1 MDINTDWAW
10 PWWSA
15 MVAVNV
21 ISLLVCLAIFQR
33 SRSAAGGIKN
43 IVSPYHKQ
51 MLIMGLIFTL
61 VAAYRSVFVSR
72 YLTQFAWFD
81 SLANSSLL
89 IRMFAIA
96 AELSFACLFA
106 FAMLQLNKDLPGK
119 QHSNPLLNLVATK
132 SPYLLI
138 ICIFVAQFF
147 ATSGLITKN
156 NTLFAIEETLWS
168 AGFLCI
174 LPLAF
179 VQFRRVLAITHE
191 AEKRRLA
198 MLITSAKVIFAWCV
212 IYCSYGLL
220 FHLPV
225 EFWGEGATSGAIL
238 IETAQPIIELNLT
251 ALSDAFFIVNET
263 KDYNDWGFG
272 FLFWHSSYFSVCVW
286 LAIFL
291 MRAPRALPAQA

>member
-1 MDINTDWAW
+1 MELNTDWAW

-15 MVAVNV
+15 MVVVN
-21 ISLLVCLAIFQR
+21 IINLFVCLTIFQR
-33 SRSAAGGIKN
+33 SRRAAGGISN
-43 IVSPYHKQ
+43 IISPYHKQ

-81 SLANSSLL
+81 SVANSSLL

-96 AELSFACLFA
+96 AEMSFAGLFA

-119 QHSNPLLNLVATK
+119 NHTNPLLSFMAKK

-138 ICIFVAQFF
+138 LCIFVAQFF

-179 VQFRRVLAITHE
+179 VQFRRVQAITDE
-191 AEKRRLA
+191 SEKQRLR
-198 MLITSAKVIFAWCV
+198 MLITSAKVVFGWCV
-212 IYCSYGLL
+212 IYCSYGLF

-225 EFWGEGATSGAIL
+225 EFWGEGATSAAVL
-238 IETAQPIIELNLT
+238 IDTTMPVVDLGFSAV
-251 ALSDAFFIVNET
+251 ADAFFIVNET
-263 KDYNDWGFG
+263 KAYKDWGFG

-291 MRAPRALPAQA
+291 MRAPRALEAKA

>member
-1 MDINTDWAW
+1 MDIDTDWAW

-15 MVAVNV
+15 MVLVNV
-21 ISLLVCLAIFQR
+21 INLLVCLTIFQR
-33 SRSAAGGIKN
+33 SRSAAGGLSN
-43 IVSPYHKQ
+43 IISPYHKH

-81 SLANSSLL
+81 SIANSSLL
-89 IRMFAIA
+89 IRMFAIF
-96 AELSFACLFA
+96 AEMSFAGLFA

-119 QHSNPLLNLVATK
+119 NHNNPLLAFMANK

-179 VQFRRVLAITHE
+179 VQFKRVLTITDE
-191 AEKRRLA
+191 SEKQRLR
-198 MLITSAKVIFAWCV
+198 MLITSAKVVFGWCV
-212 IYCSYGLL
+212 IYCSYGLF

-225 EFWGEGATSGAIL
+225 EFWGEGATSGAVL
-238 IETAQPIIELNLT
+238 IDTAMPVVDLGLT
-251 ALSDAFFIVNET
+251 AVADAFFIVNET
-263 KDYNDWGFG
+263 KDYSDWGFG

-291 MRAPRALPAQA
+291 MRAPRALEAKV

>member
-1 MDINTDWAW
+1 MDMNTDWAW

-15 MVAVNV
+15 MVVVN
-21 ISLLVCLAIFQR
+21 IINLFVCLTIFQR
-33 SRSAAGGIKN
+33 SRSAAGGLTK

-81 SLANSSLL
+81 SMANSSLL

-96 AELSFACLFA
+96 AEMSFAGLFA

-119 QHSNPLLNLVATK
+119 NHNNPLISFMANK

-179 VQFRRVLAITHE
+179 VQFRRVLAITNE
-191 AEKRRLA
+191 SDKQRLA
-198 MLITSAKVIFAWCV
+198 MLITSAKVVFAWCV
-212 IYCSYGLL
+212 IYCSYGLF

-225 EFWGEGATSGAIL
+225 EFWGEGATSGAVL
-238 IETAQPIIELNLT
+238 IDTAMPVVDLGLT
-251 ALSDAFFIVNET
+251 AVSDAFFIVNET
-263 KDYNDWGFG
+263 KDYSDWGFG

-291 MRAPRALPAQA
+291 MRAPRALEVKA

>member
-1 MDINTDWAW
+1 MNTDWAW

-15 MVAVNV
+15 MVVVNV
-21 ISLLVCLAIFQR
+21 FNLLVCLTIFQR
-33 SRSAAGGIKN
+33 SRVAAGGLGK

-81 SLANSSLL
+81 SVANSSLL

-96 AELSFACLFA
+96 AEMSFAGLFA

-119 QHSNPLLNLVATK
+119 NHSNPLLAFMASK

-138 ICIFVAQFF
+138 LCIFVAQFF

-179 VQFRRVLAITHE
+179 VQFRRVLAITNE
-191 AEKRRLA
+191 SDKQRLA
-198 MLITSAKVIFAWCV
+198 MLITSAKVVFAWCV
-212 IYCSYGLL
+212 IYCSYGLF

-225 EFWGEGATSGAIL
+225 EFWGEGATSGAVL
-238 IETAQPIIELNLT
+238 IDTAMPVVDLGLT
-251 ALSDAFFIVNET
+251 AVSDAFFIVNET
-263 KDYNDWGFG
+263 KDYSDWGFG

-291 MRAPRALPAQA
+291 MRAPRALPAKA